1 MFTRITHAPGAETAP
16 SLRALIRL
24 ASGALL
30 LAGLVAAGGCAT
42 SPFSKDI
49 TDRARLQP
57 SFVSLRANP
66 DAYKGATVI
75 VGGTI
80 IKTANLSDYTEIE
93 VLQKQLDSGY
103 EPKEIDTAGGRFLA
117 RCQGFFDPEIY
128 KAGSEVTV
136 AGEVEGK
143 EERPV
148 GEVSYTYPVI
158 ACQKIQLWYE
168 RRDTYNYPG
177 YYGYGPY
184 WYGGYG
190 WPYWPPRVVVVK
202 PQHKKR

>member
-1 MFTRITHAPGAETAP
+1 MFTPATHAPGAVDGR
-16 SLRALIRL
+16 SLRALIRIV
-24 ASGALL
+24 AWALL
-30 LAGLVAAGGCAT
+30 LAGLAASGGCAT
-42 SPFSKDI
+42 SPFSKEL
-49 TDRARLQP
+49 TQKARSQP
-57 SFVSLRANP
+57 SFGSLRANP
-66 DAYKGATVI
+66 DGYKGSTVI

-80 IKTANLSDYTEIE
+80 IKTVNLSDHTEIE

-148 GEVSYTYPVI
+148 GEVSYIYPVI
-158 ACQKIQLWYE
+158 SCQKVQLWYE
-168 RRDTYNYPG
+168 RRYTYDYPP

-184 WYGGYG
+184 WHGWYGGAFIG
-190 WPYWPPRVVVVK
+190 PRVIVVK

>member
-1 MFTRITHAPGAETAP
+1 MPTPTTHPSALLEGP
-16 SLRALIRL
+16 SLPALKRL
-24 ASGALL
+24 AIGVLL
-30 LAGLVAAGGCAT
+30 LAGLAVTGGCAT
-42 SPFSKDI
+42 SPFPQEI
-49 TDRARLQP
+49 TQKARLQP
-57 SFVSLRANP
+57 SFGSLRANP
-66 DAYKGATVI
+66 DGYKGTPVI

-80 IKTANLSDYTEIE
+80 IKTTNLSDHTEIE

-103 EPKEIDTAGGRFLA
+103 EPKEIDSAGGRFLA
-117 RCQGFFDPEIY
+117 RCVGFFDPEIY

-148 GEVSYTYPVI
+148 GEVSYIYPVI
-158 ACQKIQLWYE
+158 SCQNVKLWYE
-168 RRDTYNYPG
+168 RRYAYDYPP

-184 WYGGYG
+184 WHGWYGGAFFS
-190 WPYWPPRVVVVK
+190 PRVIVVK